1 MTRANTRFGPLKPEI
16 LIALVAAAAFVV
28 VAGLSLIR

>member
-1 MTRANTRFGPLKPEI
+1 MTRTTTRFGPLKPEI

-28 VAGLSLIR
+28 IAGLSLIR